1 MWRLADGADN
11 QRRSR
16 QSVGGRNEFDLGT
29 FVLEYDM
36 GGTLPNRGVQVVP
49 LGEPVEQLDA
59 GIEGVRI
66 LLGELFPEARPIQLA
81 QRVPL
86 YELKTGEGN
95 PPADRAL
102 PPWGS

>member
-16 QSVGGRNEFDLGT
+16 QSVGGRDEFNLGT
-29 FVLEYDM
+29 FVLEQDV
-36 GGTLPNRGVQVVP
+36 GGIFPDRGNHVVT

-59 GIEGVRI
+59 GIEGMRI
-66 LLGELFPEARPIQLA
+66 LLGELFPEGRPIQFA

-86 YELKTGEGN
+86 YELQSGGGN
-95 PPADRAL
+95 LAADRSL
-102 PPWGS
+102 PPW